1 MSYENYEGQ
10 ATNFGDDPFAELKEK
25 CARISLDITNA
36 SHLSG
41 ERRVREYQKL
51 LDEILELKKQ
61 DANSEVF
68 ELHALLGLMF
78 LRTDQQKAAIAELQ
92 LSLKIAQKN
101 GYSTNNDIAGVWYN
115 MGIAYMELN
124 LFDDAYNCFQ
134 SSLAL
139 RPHNIKCFTS
149 MAVVK
154 QMQRDFKKSYEI
166 LCDVLKYENPQNSD
180 IEKVFISLGYT
191 LFHSKNLTEAMEC
204 ADKILQQVNTK
215 SEKALKL
222 KGTIYHAQGNYKEAW
237 GCCEILFSQSKDSSE
252 GHLLA
257 GALASSEKNYRRALY
272 HYNRARKIGRIY
284 SFTLYNSIATAL
296 SKLQKFPTALKVY
309 HYILSIDQNPAHR
322 NSATKSINFFESM
335 AARKLLENMDST
347 NQKDDS
353 RLESPAYEMFK
364 EASKVLDNGE
374 LENALAML
382 QKAKEIEGA
391 DKIWEI
397 ENAIGRAYHKMR
409 NFSAAIPYFESAVKK
424 SNNSVGVLHNLASSL
439 ARNNEYEKSLSV
451 VEQLLKIQPD
461 SQPAKKMRA
470 VILGK
475 LGKYND
481 SAECLT
487 ELLEKEPKDSYSLI
501 SMGRVWQEKGDY
513 VKAHECFVQLLA
525 KEPENERAIMSI
537 AINYSRAGNLKQ
549 AVNFTKTH
557 LDRNPQSFSLN
568 LTMANILRFHKRFSY
583 AEDYYKKCTQSYN
596 REVYEGL
603 ADCICQMRRLDESLV
618 YYEKIAEMEKDN
630 SYSISAK
637 KSIAF
642 IYRLKQ
648 DYAKALD
655 IYKEINWEAD
665 YFFSTWRNVALC
677 YAALASKQKAAAGPA
692 RRGSSYFTK
701 ALKLYET
708 IKEKEK
714 DNSKHCARIDS
725 LVAELYANKG
735 EYAQACKIYEVAMQ
749 GPYYFITWKTYVN
762 CLIMQ
767 KLFKEAFDVCVNAL
781 EKFATDVKVR
791 KAPDE
796 LSLYKEELELA
807 SGGDS
812 AAMERM
818 LQMAAEKLKNNTD
831 WQSSET

>member
-1 MSYENYEGQ
+1 MINGNYE
-10 ATNFGDDPFAELKEK
+10 DPYTELKDE
-25 CARISLDITNA
+25 CARISLEITEA
-36 SHLSG
+36 SRFTG
-41 ERRVREYQKL
+41 ERRAREYQNL
-51 LDEILELKKQ
+51 LNEILALKNQ
-61 DANSEVF
+61 DPDSEVF
-68 ELHALLGLMF
+68 ELHSLLGLMF
-78 LRTDQQKAAIAELQ
+78 LRTDQQRAAISELQ
-92 LSLKIAQKN
+92 LSLKLAEAN
-101 GYSTNNDIAGVWYN
+101 GNSNNDVAGVWYN

-204 ADKILQQVNTK
+204 ANKILQQVNEK

-222 KGTIYHAQGNYKEAW
+222 KGTIFHAQGNYDAAW
-237 GCCEILFSQSKDSSE
+237 NCCDLLFSQSPYSSE

-257 GALASSEKNYRRALY
+257 GALASSEKNYRKALL

-296 SKLQKFPTALKVY
+296 SKLQKFAMALKVY
-309 HYILSIDQNPAHR
+309 RYILSIDQNPAHR
-322 NSATKSINFFESM
+322 NSARKSINFFENM
-335 AARKLLENMDST
+335 AARKQLESIDAA
-347 NQKDDS
+347 NQKDET
-353 RLESPAYEMFK
+353 RLSLPAYEIFK
-364 EASKVLDNGE
+364 EASKILDAGDFE
-374 LENALAML
+374 KALDIL
-382 QKAKEIEGA
+382 QKAEKTEGA
-391 DKIWEI
+391 DRVWEI
-397 ENAIGRAYHKMR
+397 ENAIGRIYYKMR
-409 NFSAAIPYFESAVKK
+409 KFPAAVPYFERAVEK
-424 SNNSVGVLHNLASSL
+424 SNNSVSVLHNLASAL
-439 ARNNEYEKSLSV
+439 ARNNDYERALTTIDSV
-451 VEQLLKIQPD
+451 LKIQPD
-461 SQPAKKMRA
+461 SQSAKKMRA

-481 SAECLT
+481 SVECLN
-487 ELLEKEPKDSYSLI
+487 ELLEKEPRDANSLI

-513 VKAHECFVQLLA
+513 LKAHECFVQLLSR
-525 KEPENERAIMSI
+525 EPENEKAVMSI
-537 AINYSRAGNLKQ
+537 AINYSRAGDLKQ
-549 AVNFTKTH
+549 AINFTKSY
-557 LDRNPQSFSLN
+557 LNRNPLSFALN
-568 LTMANILRFHKRFSY
+568 LTMANILRFHKKFSY
-583 AEDYYKKCTQSYN
+583 AEGYYRKCIQNYN

-603 ADCICQMRRLDESLV
+603 ADCICQMRRLDEALV

-630 SYSISAK
+630 SYSVSAK

-648 DYAKALD
+648 NYTKALE

-665 YFFSTWRNVALC
+665 YFFSSWRNVALC
-677 YAALASKQKAAAGPA
+677 YAALASKQKNANGTA
-692 RRGSSYFTK
+692 RRGTNYFAK

-714 DNSKHCARIDS
+714 DNPKHCARIDS
-725 LVAELYANKG
+725 LVAELYAEKG
-735 EYAQACKIYEVAMQ
+735 EYAQACKIYEVAME

-767 KLFKEAFDVCVNAL
+767 KLFQEAFDVCAKAL
-781 EKFATDVKVR
+781 EKFATDSKTR
-791 KAPDE
+791 KPSDE
-796 LSLYKEELELA
+796 LFIYKDLLEQAL
-807 SGGDS
+807 GGDS
-812 AAMERM
+812 PAEERL
-818 LQMAAEKLKNNTD
+818 LQIVTDKMKNNSD
-831 WQSSET
+831 WLVSET